1 MSEGFLSRWWPTLV
15 VFCVL
20 VVFLWCCWAG
30 QCIPFFKNIPDC
42 SFETSEM
49 IFRFLFYL
57 FQLSRNNEG
66 KGFTWPWKC
75 LAVNYPITFEPLKI
89 GPVFKYVCNSYFKG
103 FNNTSV
109 EPLELKLKVWTSIT
123 SWLSDI
129 KSAVVV
135 YRGKL
140 KYLSFCEY
148 LWTQL

>member
-15 VFCVL
+15 VFC
-20 VVFLWCCWAG
+20 A
-30 QCIPFFKNIPDC
+30 FFFFGVAELA
-42 SFETSEM
+42 SA
-49 IFRFLFYL
+49 FLFLRTYQIVHLKHLKWFSDFCYL

-109 EPLELKLKVWTSIT
+109 EHLELKLKVWTSIT